1 MVQKTIVVYENLS
14 RKLRPLQLS
23 SLKVCLISLFQETR
37 VSIRLLLL
45 QAFGALCGIDAV
57 IVSELLNSVHPVELA
72 RDMQTHVD
80 GKYA

>member
-1 MVQKTIVVYENLS
+1 MAFAIFFIESFFL
-14 RKLRPLQLS
+14 
-23 SLKVCLISLFQETR
+23 SLFQETR

-57 IVSELLNSVHPVELA
+57 IVSELLNSVLPVELA

-80 GKYA
+80 GKYASICQMDLKNKCI

>member
-1 MVQKTIVVYENLS
+1 MEEKGGVHPSVHFNATKNVYES
-14 RKLRPLQLS
+14 
-23 SLKVCLISLFQETR
+23 VISFQETR

-57 IVSELLNSVHPVELA
+57 IISELLNSVLPVELA

-80 GKYA
+80 GKTASVPCR